1 MPPRLRLRSLAQLAE
16 LHLERA
22 CPSTTSSY
30 TYTCGRC
37 TRSYATAL
45 SSTTSITPAPSEA
58 HLDASFSQTQLSR
71 YPPSQP
77 PSHRN
82 PAYRK
87 SQLLRSY
94 VSLLQTT
101 PLIIFFQHS
110 NLKATEWV
118 SIRRELA
125 IALRKVDAQLAAQ
138 GKPEEDM
145 IGDYVKMQV
154 IKTNM
159 FEPALRITE
168 YFKPSIPGE
177 QPASIPSEKED
188 PSLTHALSVA
198 AYKASQQHRNE
209 HVLTPLLT
217 GSVAILT
224 LPTVSPQYLKA
235 AFSIL
240 CPQPG
245 GPFAAPTRRAAP
257 NYYEPSVQD
266 GLKKLLLLG
275 ARVDGQAFDMD
286 GTRWVG
292 SIDGGIDG
300 LRAQLVGMLQG
311 FGAGVVQVL
320 ESGSRSVWW
329 TMEGR
334 RKMLEEEEQ
343 GGGASKEEDEKDK

>member
-1 MPPRLRLRSLAQLAE
+1 MPPRIRLRALAQLIE
-16 LHLERA
+16 LQIEPA
-22 CPSTTSSY
+22 S

-37 TRSYATAL
+37 SRQYATAAG
-45 SSTTSITPAPSEA
+45 SRATTPAPS
-58 HLDASFSQTQLSR
+58 DGQMRASIPTLSR
-71 YPPSQP
+71 YPPVQP

-101 PLIIFFQHS
+101 PLIIFFQHN
-110 NLKATEWV
+110 NLKAAEWV

-125 IALRKVDAQLAAQ
+125 SALRKVDAQLAAQ
-138 GKPEEDM
+138 GKPPHEL
-145 IGDYVKMQV
+145 IGDHIKLQV

-159 FEPALRITE
+159 FEPALRIAE
-168 YFKPSIPGE
+168 YFKPLPPLEPMGGLSGI
-177 QPASIPSEKED
+177 QLEKDD

-198 AYKASQQHRNE
+198 AYEAAQQHKNE
-209 HVLTPLLT
+209 HPLTPVLA

-224 LPTVSPQYLKA
+224 LPTVSPVYLKA

-240 CPQPG
+240 SPQSPLF
-245 GPFAAPTRRAAP
+245 PAPTRRAVP
-257 NYYEPSVQD
+257 HYYEQSVQD
-266 GLKKLLLLG
+266 GLKKIILLG
-275 ARVDGQAFDMD
+275 ARIDGQLFDME

-292 SIDGGIDG
+292 SIEGGIDG

-311 FGAGVVQVL
+311 FGAAMVQTL
-320 ESGSRSVWW
+320 ESGSRSLWF

-334 RKMLEEEEQ
+334 RRMLEDEEKPKEEER
-343 GGGASKEEDEKDK
+343 EKTD

>member
-1 MPPRLRLRSLAQLAE
+1 MPPRLRLRTLAQLAE
-16 LHLERA
+16 LQVEA
-22 CPSTTSSY
+22 AS

-37 TRSYATAL
+37 SRLYATAAAAAQ
-45 SSTTSITPAPSEA
+45 SIATTPAPS
-58 HLDASFSQTQLSR
+58 DAQMRASIPSLSR
-71 YPPSQP
+71 YPPVQP

-101 PLIIFFQHS
+101 PLIIFFQHN

-125 IALRKVDAQLAAQ
+125 SALRKVDAQLAAQ
-138 GKPEEDM
+138 GKPPHEL
-145 IGDYVKMQV
+145 IGDYIKLQV

-159 FEPALRITE
+159 FEPALRIAE
-168 YFKPSIPGE
+168 YFKPL
-177 QPASIPSEKED
+177 PAPEPIGGLAGIPSEKDD
-188 PSLTHALSVA
+188 PSLTHVLSVA
-198 AYKASQQHRNE
+198 AYEAAQQHKNE
-209 HVLTPLLT
+209 HPLTPVLA

-224 LPTVSPQYLKA
+224 LPAVSPTYLKT

-240 CPQPG
+240 CPQAPLF
-245 GPFAAPTRRAAP
+245 PAPTRRAVP
-257 NYYEPSVQD
+257 QYYEPSVQD
-266 GLKKLLLLG
+266 GLKKLMLLG
-275 ARVDGQAFDMD
+275 ARIDGQLFDMD

-292 SIDGGIDG
+292 SIEGGIDG

-311 FGAGVVQVL
+311 FGASVVHTL
-320 ESGSRSVWW
+320 ESGSRSLWF

-334 RKMLEEEEQ
+334 RRMLEEEENPK
-343 GGGASKEEDEKDK
+343 GEDGEAKKE

>member
-1 MPPRLRLRSLAQLAE
+1 MPPRIRLRTLAQLAE
-16 LHLERA
+16 LSIESA
-22 CPSTTSSY
+22 P

-37 TRSYATAL
+37 SRLYATAAAA
-45 SSTTSITPAPSEA
+45 TTPAPS
-58 HLDASFSQTQLSR
+58 DAQMRASIPTLAR
-71 YPPSQP
+71 YPPVQP

-101 PLIIFFQHS
+101 PLIIFFQHN

-125 IALRKVDAQLAAQ
+125 VALRKLDAQLAAQ
-138 GKPEEDM
+138 GKPPHER
-145 IGDYVKMQV
+145 IGEY
-154 IKTNM
+154 IK
-159 FEPALRITE
+159 L
-168 YFKPSIPGE
+168 
-177 QPASIPSEKED
+177 Q
-188 PSLTHALSVA
+188 A
-198 AYKASQQHRNE
+198 AYEAAQQHKNE
-209 HVLTPLLT
+209 HPLTPGLA

-224 LPTVSPQYLKA
+224 FPAVSPTYLKT

-240 CPQPG
+240 SPQP
-245 GPFAAPTRRAAP
+245 PLFPAPTRRAVP
-257 NYYEPSVQD
+257 QYYEPAVQD

-275 ARVDGQAFDMD
+275 ARVDGQLFDME

-300 LRAQLVGMLQG
+300 LRAQLVAMLQG
-311 FGAGVVQVL
+311 FGAAMVHTL
-320 ESGSRSVWW
+320 ESGSRSLWF

-334 RKMLEEEEQ
+334 RRMLEEEEEKPQ
-343 GGGASKEEDEKDK
+343 GNGEEEEKKG

>member
-1 MPPRLRLRSLAQLAE
+1 MPPRIRLRTLAQLAE
-16 LHLERA
+16 LQVEPA
-22 CPSTTSSY
+22 TS

-37 TRSYATAL
+37 SRLYATAAPGA
-45 SSTTSITPAPSEA
+45 SIATTPAPS
-58 HLDASFSQTQLSR
+58 DAQMRASIPTLSR
-71 YPPSQP
+71 YPAVQP

-101 PLIIFFQHS
+101 PLIIFFQHN

-125 IALRKVDAQLAAQ
+125 SALRKVDAQLAAQ
-138 GKPEEDM
+138 GKPAQER
-145 IGDYVKMQV
+145 IGEYVKLQV

-159 FEPALRITE
+159 FEPALRIAE
-168 YFKPSIPGE
+168 YFTPLPPLEPTGGI
-177 QPASIPSEKED
+177 AAEKED
-188 PSLTHALSVA
+188 PSLTHVLSVA
-198 AYKASQQHRNE
+198 AYEAAQRHRNE
-209 HVLTPLLT
+209 HPLTPVLA

-224 LPTVSPQYLKA
+224 FPAVSPTYLKT

-240 CPQPG
+240 SPQP
-245 GPFAAPTRRAAP
+245 PLFPAPTRRALP
-257 NYYEPSVQD
+257 QYYEPSVQD
-266 GLKKLLLLG
+266 GLKKLMLLG
-275 ARVDGQAFDMD
+275 ARIDGQLFDMD

-311 FGAGVVQVL
+311 FGAAMVQTL
-320 ESGSRSVWW
+320 ESGSRSLWF

-334 RKMLEEEEQ
+334 RRML
-343 GGGASKEEDEKDK
+343 EEDEKPKPEEDKKD